1 MYYISY
7 MQSINNLD
15 NDELLKSLPWF
26 QNKVNVL
33 NNKEKEE
40 EITSLAKNILEKIED
55 IFKER
60 RFDEEAIDKYLIN
73 GKGNAQISQEEF
85 INLAI
90 LKYKQFTGKGVY
102 NLEELCSDIQRKK
115 DVSNF
120 KIATTTGK
128 TLESIKTKWNNEHQK
143 FYPKTP
149 DTKLKPQNILKSN
162 QVNEKVRNFLD
173 FSKKGGKRKYTK
185 TKKTRKE
192 KTRKKKS
199 Q

>member
-1 MYYISY
+1 

-33 NNKEKEE
+33 NNEEKEEEE

-55 IFKER
+55 IFKGS
-60 RFDEEAIDKYLIN
+60 RFDEEAINKYLIN
-73 GKGNAQISQEEF
+73 GKGQAQISQEEF

-143 FYPKTP
+143 FYPNTP
-149 DTKLKPQNILKSN
+149 NTKLKTQNILKSN

>member
-1 MYYISY
+1 

-33 NNKEKEE
+33 NNEEKEE

-55 IFKER
+55 IFKGR

-120 KIATTTGK
+120 EIATGRGK
-128 TLESIKTKWNNEHQK
+128 TLELIKSNWNDKHRE

-149 DTKLKPQNILKSN
+149 DTKLKPQNILEN
-162 QVNEKVRNFLD
+162 TRVRDEVRNFL
-173 FSKKGGKRKYTK
+173 KKGGKRKYTK